1 MQALLSSPV
10 TFRDACAL
18 AWAQAHLSAYL
29 SKHPNAKY
37 EDSFKIFAEYYDS
50 GRYVADHLSE
60 FINNSDSPSDELR
73 DADI

>member
-29 SKHPNAKY
+29 AKHPNAKY
-37 EDSFKIFAEYYDS
+37 EDSFKIFAEYYES
-50 GRYVADHLSE
+50 GLYAAGDLSQYL
-60 FINNSDSPSDELR
+60 NAGDSPSDELR